1 MCDRTASFA
10 TPRVAA
16 AVLLLRDRR
25 VLMVRPTYK
34 DFWDLPGGYVEVG
47 ESPRSAAVRE
57 VREELGIKVE
67 ISGLLVVDWA
77 PTGSEGDKILFI
89 FLGSRLNNSVRFI
102 LATDE
107 LSEARYVRDDELDA
121 LTIPRL
127 ARRIRQAM
135 TAYEAGHADYLEHGE
150 PASRG

>member
-1 MCDRTASFA
+1 MLDQAASFA

-34 DFWDLPGGYVEVG
+34 NFWDLPGGYVEAG
-47 ESPRSAAVRE
+47 ESPRGAAVRE
-57 VREELGIKVE
+57 VQEELGIKVA
-67 ISGLLVVDWA
+67 ISSLLVVDWA
-77 PTGSEGDKILFI
+77 PVEGEGDKILFI
-89 FLGSRLNNSVRFI
+89 FLGPKLNDSAQFK

-107 LSEARYVRDDELDA
+107 ILEVRYVGNDELDA

-127 ARRIRQAM
+127 ARRIRHAM
-135 TAYEAGHADYLEHGE
+135 VAYEAGYADYLEHGE
-150 PASRG
+150 APARG

>member
-1 MCDRTASFA
+1 MLNQAASFA

-34 DFWDLPGGYVEVG
+34 QFWDLPGGYVEAG
-47 ESPRSAAVRE
+47 ESPREAAVRE
-57 VREELGIKVE
+57 VREELGINVK

-77 PTGSEGDKILFI
+77 PAEGEGDKILFI
-89 FLGSRLNNSVRFI
+89 FLGPRLNDSVR
-102 LATDE
+102 LTVDADE
-107 LSEARYVRDDELDA
+107 ISEARYVGDDEFDT

-127 ARRIRQAM
+127 ARRIRRAVI
-135 TAYEAGHADYLEHGE
+135 AYEAGYADYLEHGE
-150 PASRG
+150 EAARS

>member
-1 MCDRTASFA
+1 MLNQAASFA

-34 DFWDLPGGYVEVG
+34 QFWDLPGGYVEAG
-47 ESPRSAAVRE
+47 ESPREAAVRE
-57 VREELGIKVE
+57 VREELGINVK

-77 PTGSEGDKILFI
+77 PAESEGDKILFI
-89 FLGSRLNNSVRFI
+89 FLGPRLDDSVR
-102 LATDE
+102 LTVDADE
-107 LSEARYVRDDELDA
+107 ISEARYVGDDEFDT

-127 ARRIRQAM
+127 ARRIRRAVI
-135 TAYEAGHADYLEHGE
+135 AYEAGYADYLEHGE
-150 PASRG
+150 EAARS